1 MTIAPLQ
8 LKINN
13 FYNELYR
20 FADNNRAI
28 FIDNDEKKIFRGR
41 REIWNNITELIGI
54 KTPEILLKLIQIMM
68 MINLLR

>member
-28 FIDNDEKKIFRGR
+28 FIDNEEKKNF
-41 REIWNNITELIGI
+41 
-54 KTPEILLKLIQIMM
+54 
-68 MINLLR
+68 